1 MIASLL
7 DWLRLL
13 RAPNH
18 ATAVADVLAGYL
30 IVTHAR
36 AIEWPPAPLWWALA
50 ASLGFYGAGMVLN
63 DVFDAAIDR
72 EERPERP
79 LPSGRI
85 ALRTAAAAG
94 TLLLTLASLAACAA
108 AFTARSPWPALVGAL
123 LTAAVWIYDR
133 RAKSTGLGPA
143 VMGSCRALNWL
154 LGMTAAGGPQESH
167 QWLLPVG
174 MGVYVMGITL
184 YARDE
189 AGTSRSPALAVGTAI
204 MGAGLAIAGLFPW
217 AAVRA
222 GAGIGGLA
230 GSRLST
236 WGVLWCMLAASIIV
250 RAILGILEPT
260 GARVRQAVGNA
271 IMAIIT
277 LDAVLVLAA
286 CGEPWSILVLLLLVP
301 FLFGRRIVS
310 PT

>member
-1 MIASLL
+1 
-7 DWLRLL
+7 
-13 RAPNH
+13 
-18 ATAVADVLAGYL
+18 
-30 IVTHAR
+30 
-36 AIEWPPAPLWWALA
+36 
-50 ASLGFYGAGMVLN
+50 
-63 DVFDAAIDR
+63 
-72 EERPERP
+72 
-79 LPSGRI
+79 
-85 ALRTAAAAG
+85 
-94 TLLLTLASLAACAA
+94 
-108 AFTARSPWPALVGAL
+108 
-123 LTAAVWIYDR
+123 
-133 RAKSTGLGPA
+133 
-143 VMGSCRALNWL
+143 
-154 LGMTAAGGPQESH
+154 
-167 QWLLPVG
+167 
-174 MGVYVMGITL
+174 
-184 YARDE
+184 
-189 AGTSRSPALAVGTAI
+189 